1 MGRRV
6 SISFRVS
13 VGSQNFCSV
22 ENSDIAGFFQF
33 FTGMKSQEEKK
44 KKKFI
49 KIVFLAQ
56 SLLLV
61 KKKKVKTV
69 SSIFWITNTSE
80 RHCKKIS
87 HRTIS
92 ER

>member
-44 KKKFI
+44 KKKIYQDCFSGR
-49 KIVFLAQ
+49 VTPTGQ
-56 SLLLV
+56 
-61 KKKKVKTV
+61 KKK
-69 SSIFWITNTSE
+69 SQD
-80 RHCKKIS
+80 CKQYLLDHKYQ
-87 HRTIS
+87 
-92 ER
+92 